1 MKIDLLGINLQRNP
15 SWDRHLTI
23 MCFADIGL
31 DDIET
36 TLRAVALARH
46 HGEIIALP
54 PKVPGA
60 KLGDLGGIQ
69 WNPRG
74 KFAQRVCNIILEGY
88 ERMGGEMPPHP
99 TVKQVNGMNS
109 ARRVA
114 EKAKPTV
121 RKDHVT
127 GKLIGSDP
135 FDKERQPIERRIVP
149 AVFHV
154 HEDASDT
161 EAVEGLARTLSV
173 EHQEAARVLG

>member
-15 SWDRHLTI
+15 GWDRHLTI

-46 HGEIIALP
+46 NGEIIALP

-69 WNPRG
+69 WNTKGR
-74 KFAQRVCNIILEGY
+74 FAKAVCEVILNGY
-88 ERMGGEMPPHP
+88 QRMGGEMPPEP
-99 TVKQVNGMNS
+99 TVKQQTGINA
-109 ARRVA
+109 ARRFA
-114 EKAKPTV
+114 EKPKPTV

-127 GKLIGSDP
+127 GKMIGEDP
-135 FDKERQPIERRIVP
+135 FEKKPQPIERRVVP

-154 HEDASDT
+154 HEEANDN
-161 EAVEGLARTLSV
+161 EAVDGLARTLSV
-173 EHQEAARVLG
+173 EQAEAMRVLG